1 MSKMIYNQCTLVKR
15 ESTNDPDAKIVTTQ
29 VSYIPKKYAQLNR
42 VLKLKEGDIWED
54 GWKITSVGSDT
65 PEDQVPDV
73 HSDIKGHRKMTGDSI
88 KK

>member
-1 MSKMIYNQCTLVKR
+1 MIYNQCTLVKR
-15 ESTNDPDAKIVTTQ
+15 ESTNDKDATIVSTR
-29 VSYIPKKYAQLNR
+29 VSYIPKKYAILNKI
-42 VLKLKEGDIWED
+42 LKLKNNDVWED
-54 GWKITSVGSDT
+54 GWKVTFVGPDT